1 MTVLYLLNEF
11 VCNQTLIDNRSSELA
26 KVCCEN
32 TGLVCSRLR
41 LQHGFN
47 IFVICLSG
55 VYLPKWWMF
64 CIIIS
69 WSNFKVKVTMRVYLN
84 EIWQTSIIKQS
95 LACCVLTSVPF
106 ATNVSSVVRDRTSS
120 LAGVPYEKTDA
131 VLKIKFTAEVNN
143 FS

>member
-1 MTVLYLLNEF
+1 M
-11 VCNQTLIDNRSSELA
+11 
-26 KVCCEN
+26 K
-32 TGLVCSRLR
+32 
-41 LQHGFN
+41 
-47 IFVICLSG
+47 
-55 VYLPKWWMF
+55 
-64 CIIIS
+64 
-69 WSNFKVKVTMRVYLN
+69 VYLN

-106 ATNVSSVVRDRTSS
+106 ATNVSSVVRDRTS